1 MSSTIKNK
9 TAIFAALFLFMGL
22 QIGLAKWHGLSEQG
36 HVIAALLIAVIMT
49 VLVGIF
55 FMGLKEEL
63 RLIKLTA
70 VFPFLLIAIMFT
82 ALVLDILVCMR
93 P

>member
-1 MSSTIKNK
+1 MSSSIKNK

-22 QIGLAKWHGLSEQG
+22 QIGLSKWHGLSEMG
-36 HVIAALLIAVIMT
+36 HVIAALLIATIMT

-70 VFPFLLIAIMFT
+70 LFPFVLLAIMFT
-82 ALVLDILVCMR
+82 ALTLDILVCFR

>member
-1 MSSTIKNK
+1 MSASIKNK
-9 TAIFAALFLFMGL
+9 AAIFAALFLSMAL
-22 QIGLAKWHGLSEQG
+22 QIGLSKWHGLSEQG

-70 VFPFLLIAIMFT
+70 IFPFILIAIMFT
-82 ALVLDILVCMR
+82 ALTLDILVCIR